1 MADTPAFLTLRRNR
15 DEATALEQWIRRVI
29 VALLALFILA
39 GLLNVFGQRPQTS
52 KAAAPAAS
60 LKLYAPSR
68 VRSGLIFEA
77 RFTITAEDD
86 VKNAMLVLDPGWLE
100 GMTLNTVEPSPVG
113 EASRNGKLVFELG
126 HIRKGTSYILFLQ
139 FQVNPT
145 NVGRRSQ
152 DVALYDEGTLLTTID
167 RTITI
172 FP

>member
-1 MADTPAFLTLRRNR
+1 MADLPAFLTLRRNR
-15 DEATALEQWIRRVI
+15 DEATRVELWVRRVLLS
-29 VALLALFILA
+29 LLAFFLLA

-52 KAAAPAAS
+52 NAAAPAAS
-60 LKLYAPSR
+60 LKLYAPRR
-68 VRSGLIFEA
+68 VRSGLYFQA
-77 RFTITAEDD
+77 RFTITAVDD

-152 DVALYDEGTLLTTID
+152 DVALYDEGELLTTID

>member
-1 MADTPAFLTLRRNR
+1 VADTPAFLTLRRNR
-15 DEATALEQWIRRVI
+15 DDATRVEQWVRRAV
-29 VALLALFILA
+29 VVLLALFLLA
-39 GLLNVFGQRPQTS
+39 GLLNLFGQRPQTS
-52 KAAAPAAS
+52 NAAAPAAS
-60 LKLYAPSR
+60 LKLYAPNR
-68 VRSGLIFEA
+68 VRSGLYFEA
-77 RFTITAEDD
+77 RFTITAVDG
-86 VKNAMLVLDPGWLE
+86 VKDAMLVLDPGWLE

-152 DVALYDEGTLLTTID
+152 DVALYDAGALLTTIE